1 MNNDAYQFMTNF
13 LKKKDIHLEKYMF
26 RAVLKSFKR
35 RIEGDSAR
43 SANEWAYVTELIG
56 YVGDGTANHPE
67 DKSARKELAQLTKE
81 IYAAYCKEV
90 ENNAS
95 K

>member
-1 MNNDAYQFMTNF
+1 MNNEAYEFMTSF
-13 LKKKDIHLEKYMF
+13 LKKKDISLEKYMF

-90 ENNAS
+90 EKHAS